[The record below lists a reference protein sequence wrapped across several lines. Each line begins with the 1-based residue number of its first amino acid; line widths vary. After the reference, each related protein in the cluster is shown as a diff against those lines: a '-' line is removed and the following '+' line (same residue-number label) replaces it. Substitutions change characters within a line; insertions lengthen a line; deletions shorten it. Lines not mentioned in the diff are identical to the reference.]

1 MSATH
6 PASSRQDAS
15 RAPGAR
21 PAMRA
26 AVKALRRPLNP
37 LIVRLA
43 GSRRLRSFAVVQHRG
58 RRSGRVYATPVS
70 ARPAVDGFII
80 PLTLGEGADWFQ
92 NLRVAGSGVVRW
104 NGREYPV
111 VDPEIVNWAA
121 ARAAF
126 GLLERI
132 GLRLFGIAW
141 FARVRHAPGGAGN
154 LDRDSSA
161 GSQAPGG
168 HLVPIER

>member
-1 MSATH
+1 
-6 PASSRQDAS
+6 
-15 RAPGAR
+15 
-21 PAMRA
+21 MRA
-26 AVKALRRPLNP
+26 VVHLVRRPLNP

-70 ARPAVDGFII
+70 ARPAADGFIV

-92 NLRVAGSGVVRW
+92 NLRAAGGGVIQW

-111 VDPEIVNWAA
+111 VDPVVVDRAT

-126 GLLERI
+126 SPLERV

-141 FARVRHAPGGAGN
+141 FAHVQYAPGGASTPG
-154 LDRDSSA
+154 RDPRDA
-161 GSQAPGG
+161 APAPDG
-168 HLVPIER
+168 HLAPIEP

>member
-6 PASSRQDAS
+6 SAPSQHGVG

-26 AVKALRRPLNP
+26 VVHLVRRPLNP

-43 GSRRLRSFAVVQHRG
+43 GSRRLRSFAVVQHQG
-58 RRSGRVYATPVS
+58 RHSGRVYTTPVS
-70 ARPAVDGFII
+70 ARPTADGFII

-92 NLRVAGSGVVRW
+92 NLRAAGGGVIRW
-104 NGREYPV
+104 NGRGYPV
-111 VDPEIVNWAA
+111 TEPAVVDWAA

-126 GLLERI
+126 GPLERI

-141 FARVRHAPGGAGN
+141 FAHVQHALGGASN
-154 LDRDSSA
+154 ADRDASDDTHV
-161 GSQAPGG
+161 PGA
-168 HLVPIER
+168 HLASIER